1 MIGNGSLAH
10 ELASVDNSTNTP
22 ESVSITTY
30 DINEASVG
38 NNAHPLLVGNQTGAM
53 AQQFI
58 NDKVIPF
65 AHGGHNDLGVHAE
78 YLFELPSPE

>member
-1 MIGNGSLAH
+1 L
-10 ELASVDNSTNTP
+10 
-22 ESVSITTY
+22 
-30 DINEASVG
+30 
-38 NNAHPLLVGNQTGAM
+38 Q